1 MTDPNKTLL
10 YTTEIP
16 IRYGD
21 MDSNQHVNNTR
32 YYQYLE
38 DARIEWLDGLGAP
51 RREVGQGLVLS
62 LIHI

>member
-32 YYQYLE
+32 YYQ
-38 DARIEWLDGLGAP
+38 
-51 RREVGQGLVLS
+51 
-62 LIHI
+62 

>member
-1 MTDPNKTLL
+1 MTDTKGPLI
-10 YTTEIP
+10 YTTELP

-38 DARIEWLDGLGAP
+38 EARIE
-51 RREVGQGLVLS
+51 
-62 LIHI
+62 